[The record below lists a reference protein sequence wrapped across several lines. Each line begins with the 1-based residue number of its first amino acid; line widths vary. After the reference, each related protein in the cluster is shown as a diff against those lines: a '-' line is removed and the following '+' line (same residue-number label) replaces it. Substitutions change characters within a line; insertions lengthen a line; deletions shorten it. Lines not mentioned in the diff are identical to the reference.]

1 MTTHLHRDLADLS
14 QDILAMG
21 TAVGAALEQASDA
34 LVTRRVDV
42 AEKVL
47 AGDARI
53 DARELEIDDDC
64 LKILALHQPVAG
76 DLRQVTAAM
85 KINNDLE
92 RIGDLAVNI
101 AERAL
106 DLSGRQ
112 PLNRELHFEQM
123 TSAARWM
130 LSSALKSLV
139 ENDVSLAREVC
150 ARDDEVDDMNRLHFD
165 TLIAHMETH
174 PRDAAVCLD
183 YLTSSLH
190 LERVADLATNIAQD
204 VIFLVDAV
212 DVRHQHL
219 SQP

>member
-21 TAVGAALEQASDA
+21 TAVGAALEQASEA
-34 LVTRRVDV
+34 LVSRRVSV
-42 AEKVL
+42 AEQVL

-64 LKILALHQPVAG
+64 LKILALHQPVAS
-76 DLRQVTAAM
+76 DLRQVTASM

-130 LSSALKSLV
+130 LSSALRSLV

-150 ARDDEVDDMNRLHFD
+150 ARDDEVDDINRLHFGS
-165 TLIAHMETH
+165 LIAHMEAH
-174 PRDAAVCLD
+174 PGDVAVCLD
-183 YLTSSLH
+183 YLTASLH
-190 LERVADLATNIAQD
+190 LERVADLATNIAED

-212 DVRHQHL
+212 DVRHQHPPR
-219 SQP
+219 S